1 VHDRTGRQSANGR
14 QPPTALKPPPPTEG
28 GAARKHGRTTIGASE
43 IRRDSSWEQ
52 GFFGV
57 FRLEQVLLE
66 CSQTSPK
73 VRHQR
78 MNTIDVN
85 RVLSQIRSL
94 QSQAA
99 NRPAAPVAPDASQAV
114 SGGFGALL
122 KSSIDSVAST
132 QNTAGELQ
140 KKFELGDPN
149 TDLASV
155 MLATS
160 KSQVS
165 FKAMVEVRNRM
176 VSAYQDIM
184 NMPL

>member
-1 VHDRTGRQSANGR
+1 
-14 QPPTALKPPPPTEG
+14 
-28 GAARKHGRTTIGASE
+28 
-43 IRRDSSWEQ
+43 
-52 GFFGV
+52 
-57 FRLEQVLLE
+57 
-66 CSQTSPK
+66 
-73 VRHQR
+73 

-99 NRPAAPVAPDASQAV
+99 NRPVAPVAPEATQAA
-114 SGGFGALL
+114 SGGFGAML
-122 KSSIDSVAST
+122 KSSIDSVASS
-132 QNTAGELQ
+132 QNAAGDLQ

-165 FKAMVEVRNRM
+165 FKAMVEVRNRL